1 VPLKRKLIRQ
11 LTQQTQQKTVN
22 WVAALY
28 EKFVALKVLQWLN
41 FLNQVLKIKWL
52 QTQRLLDS

>member
-1 VPLKRKLIRQ
+1 PLKRKLIRQ

-28 EKFVALKVLQWLN
+28 EKFVALKVLQ
-41 FLNQVLKIKWL
+41 
-52 QTQRLLDS
+52 